1 MNAKQTIWLH
11 IKEYAFVNNTWKIV
25 HFKLIKNI
33 EIVKYLR

>member
-11 IKEYAFVNNTWKIV
+11 IKEYAYVNNTWKIV

-33 EIVKYLR
+33 EYVKYLR

>member
-11 IKEYAFVNNTWKIV
+11 IKEYAYVNNTWQIV

-33 EIVKYLR
+33 ENVKYLR